1 MIFSR
6 NKRWI
11 SVGFFAVVAAT
22 CVIAPQ
28 TAKADVKIEPDG
40 VMGQSVVD
48 ETIYDPAEDYVWLS
62 SNIEAP
68 AQFSADDMPMLRAAT
83 YTKLFLESSFTT
95 GSDLNNRT

>member
-1 MIFSR
+1 MTHKSDRRYYRKYKCSLFICNIGGSNLIFSR

-48 ETIYDPAEDYVWLS
+48 ETHA
-62 SNIEAP
+62 NT
-68 AQFSADDMPMLRAAT
+68 FS
-83 YTKLFLESSFTT
+83 
-95 GSDLNNRT
+95 

>member
-68 AQFSADDMPMLRAAT
+68 AQFRACALAISI
-83 YTKLFLESSFTT
+83 LFLAKLSVATLS
-95 GSDLNNRT
+95 